1 MILNLMSISKLPR
14 KYKLLKELNSCIQ
27 EYFQNSDKTE
37 VANLSQI
44 YEYIKRKEPFKNEF
58 QDDTD
63 FSRFMRQMHGED
75 VLLQFIPN
83 CSVDTTIYYHYK
95 WEFYPKDTI
104 LKDQIHSPTAQVS
117 ENQKDKSKI
126 FPKNLKYIASNGEKV
141 RSQQELYIF
150 NQLLLVDSFKVH
162 YERSLPRN
170 YQEKL
175 PDFTIINKNTGKIYY
190 WEHLGLLEVN
200 GEYFDKTLEKLVWY
214 RSANIINIDDG
225 GSLIV
230 TRHENDRQFGYL
242 VKKYI
247 QKIKEN

>member
-1 MILNLMSISKLPR
+1 MILNLMSISKLPH

-27 EYFQNSDKTE
+27 EYFQSSGKTE
-37 VANLSQI
+37 VSNLKEI
-44 YEYIKRKEPFKNEF
+44 YEYIKWKEPFKNEF
-58 QDDTD
+58 QDSID

-75 VLLQFIPN
+75 VLLQFIPS
-83 CSVDTTIYYHYK
+83 CSVDTTIYHHYK
-95 WEFYPKDTI
+95 WIFYPKDII
-104 LKDQIHSPTAQVS
+104 LKDQIRPQTDLVPDKQN
-117 ENQKDKSKI
+117 EKSKI

-150 NQLLLVDSFKVH
+150 NQLLLVDSFRVH
-162 YERSLPRN
+162 YEKSLPRN

-175 PDFTIINKNTGKIYY
+175 PDFTIINKNTQKTYY

-200 GEYFDKTLEKLVWY
+200 GKYFDKTLEKLVWY
-214 RSANIINIDDG
+214 RSANIRNIDDG

-230 TRHENDRQFGYL
+230 TRYENDRQFGYL

-247 QKIKEN
+247 QKIKED